1 MGFKGR
7 ANTVEPNAT
16 RSAHTSRTNRA
27 ASTPPEYLV
36 VLNLRL
42 TAGDVI
48 ALSRGDVP
56 ADIAQMCTEYLQKE
70 HRGTFRFSLL

>member
-1 MGFKGR
+1 MGSKGR
-7 ANTVEPNAT
+7 ASTVDPNAT
-16 RSAHTSRTNRA
+16 RSAHTSRTNKA
-27 ASTPPEYLV
+27 ASTPSEYLV

-42 TAGDVI
+42 TARDVM

-70 HRGTFRFSLL
+70 HRCAFCFSLL